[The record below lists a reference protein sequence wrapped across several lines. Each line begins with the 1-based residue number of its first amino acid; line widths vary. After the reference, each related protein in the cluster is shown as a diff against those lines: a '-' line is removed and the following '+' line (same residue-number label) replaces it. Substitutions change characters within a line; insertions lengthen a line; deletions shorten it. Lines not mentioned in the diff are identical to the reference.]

1 MKGNILQYEQK
12 AQLSPLKDK
21 NPKNISKSLKITL
34 KTFFNMESKDGSRE
48 EKEQLGL
55 TAKKSEDFNEWYNQ
69 IVLKADMIDY
79 SSVSGCIIFK
89 PNSYSIWEKI
99 QQIFDDKIKRSGH
112 KNCYFPMFIPESLLK
127 KEAEHVEGFS
137 PEVAWVTKAGNTDLK
152 EKLAIRPT
160 SETVMYESYAKWIRS
175 WRDLPLLLNQWNSV
189 VRWEF
194 KHAKPFLR
202 TREFLWQEGHT
213 AHAAK
218 EEAEKEVMQQLF
230 EYVDLIENYMAIPVI
245 AGKKTDKEKFAGAD
259 YTTTVEAF
267 MPDGKALQMGTS
279 HMLGQNFSKAF
290 GIKFLDKDEK
300 EKFAWQTSWG
310 LSTRTI
316 GAIVMTHG
324 DDRGLVLPPRI
335 APIHIVV
342 VPIVFKENKEII
354 IAKAKEIAKKLRAKN
369 YVVELDDRDG
379 YTPGWKFNEWELK
392 GAPLRIEIGPKDLE
406 ADQLVLVRRDNNEK
420 QTIKT
425 KDLDRK
431 IEEILNGIQD
441 DLFKKAKD
449 YLQKSIIEVH
459 NFNDFLD
466 AIKNKKMAK
475 AQFCGEL
482 NCEDAIKDKA
492 EGATCRCIPF
502 EQKPATGH
510 CVQCNAQARFWALFG
525 KGY

>member
-1 MKGNILQYEQK
+1 
-12 AQLSPLKDK
+12 
-21 NPKNISKSLKITL
+21 
-34 KTFFNMESKDGSRE
+34 MESKE
-48 EKEQLGL
+48 EIGL
-55 TAKKSEDFNEWYNQ
+55 TVKKLEDFNEWYNQ
-69 IVLKADMIDY
+69 VVLKADMIDY
-79 SSVSGCIIFK
+79 SLVSGCIVFK

-99 QQIFDDKIKRSGH
+99 QKVFDDKIKSSGH

-127 KEAEHVEGFS
+127 KEAEHVEGFI
-137 PEVAWVTKAGNTDLK
+137 PEVAWVTKAGNTELS

-160 SETVMYESYAKWIRS
+160 SETIMYESYAKWIRS

-213 AHAAK
+213 AHATK
-218 EEAEKEVMQQLF
+218 EDAEKEVMQQLF

-245 AGKKTDKEKFAGAD
+245 AGKKTDKEKFAGAE

-300 EKFAWQTSWG
+300 EKHAWQTSWG

-316 GAIVMTHG
+316 GAIVMAHG
-324 DDRGLVLPPRI
+324 DDKGLVLPPKI
-335 APIHIVV
+335 APTHIVI
-342 VPIVFKENKEII
+342 VPILFKENKDAVIS
-354 IAKAKEIAKKLRAKN
+354 KAKEIVKKLKSKN
-369 YVVELDDRDG
+369 YSVELDDRDG

-392 GAPLRIEIGPKDLE
+392 GVPLRIEIGPKEVE
-406 ADQLVLVRRDNNEK
+406 AEQLVLVRRDNNEK
-420 QTIKT
+420 ITIKI
-425 KDLDRK
+425 KDLEK
-431 IEEILNGIQD
+431 KVEQILNDIQD
-441 DLFKKAKD
+441 NLLKKAKEH
-449 YLQKSIIEVH
+449 LTKSIVEVH
-459 NFNDFLD
+459 NFNNFLD

-475 AQFCGEL
+475 ALFCGEVE
-482 NCEDAIKDKA
+482 CEGLIKDKA
-492 EGATCRCIPF
+492 EGATCRVIPF
-502 EQKPATGH
+502 EQKSANGK
-510 CVQCNAQARFWALFG
+510 CVQCYKEAKFWALFA

>member
-1 MKGNILQYEQK
+1 MEQK
-12 AQLSPLKDK
+12 ED
-21 NPKNISKSLKITL
+21 
-34 KTFFNMESKDGSRE
+34 
-48 EKEQLGL
+48 QLGL
-55 TAKKSEDFNEWYNQ
+55 SVKKSEDFNEWYNQ
-69 IVLKADMIDY
+69 VVLKADMIDY
-79 SSVSGCIIFK
+79 SLVSGCIVFK

-99 QQIFDDKIKRSGH
+99 QEIFDSKIKSSGH

-127 KEAEHVEGFS
+127 KEAEHVKGFN
-137 PEVAWVTKAGNTDLK
+137 PEVAWVTRAGDTELN

-160 SETVMYESYAKWIRS
+160 SETIMYESYAKWIRS

-213 AHAAK
+213 AHATK
-218 EEAEKEVMQQLF
+218 EDAEREVMQQLF
-230 EYVDLIENYMAIPVI
+230 EYVDLIENFMAIPVI

-279 HMLGQNFSKAF
+279 HMLGQNFAKVF

-316 GAIVMTHG
+316 GAIVMAHG
-324 DDRGLVLPPRI
+324 DDKGLILPPKI
-335 APIHIVV
+335 APIHIAI
-342 VPIVFKENKEII
+342 VPIVFKENKDAV
-354 IAKAKEIAKKLRAKN
+354 IAKAKEITKKLKAKN
-369 YVVELDDRDG
+369 YSVELDDRDG

-392 GAPLRIEIGPKDLE
+392 GIPLRIEIGPKDVE

-420 QTIKT
+420 QSIKT
-425 KDLDRK
+425 KDLEK
-431 IEEILNGIQD
+431 KVEETLNNIQEH
-441 DLFKKAKD
+441 LFKKAKD
-449 YLQKSIIEVH
+449 YLIKSIVEVH
-459 NFNDFLD
+459 GFDELVD

-475 AQFCGEL
+475 ALFCGEGQ
-482 NCEDAIKDKA
+482 CEDHIKDKT
-492 EGATCRCIPF
+492 EGANCRCIPF
-502 EQKPATGH
+502 EQKPAHGK
-510 CVQCNAQARFWALFG
+510 CVQCGKEAKFWAIFG

>member
-1 MKGNILQYEQK
+1 MEEQK
-12 AQLSPLKDK
+12 E
-21 NPKNISKSLKITL
+21 N
-34 KTFFNMESKDGSRE
+34 
-48 EKEQLGL
+48 LGL
-55 TAKKSEDFNEWYNQ
+55 SVRKSEDFNEWYNQ
-69 IVLKADMIDY
+69 VVLKADLIDY

-89 PNSYSIWEKI
+89 PNSYSIWERI
-99 QQIFDDKIKRSGH
+99 QEIFNGKIKRSGH

-137 PEVAWVTKAGNTDLK
+137 PEVAWVTRAGNTELN
-152 EKLAIRPT
+152 ERLAIRPT

-218 EEAEKEVMQQLF
+218 EDAEKEVMQQLF

-279 HMLGQNFSKAF
+279 HMLGQNFSKVF
-290 GIKFLDKDEK
+290 GVKFLDKDEK

-316 GAIVMTHG
+316 GAVVMMHG
-324 DDRGLVLPPRI
+324 DDNGLVLPPKI
-335 APIHIVV
+335 APVHIVI

-354 IAKAKEIAKKLRAKN
+354 VNRAKDILKKLRAKN
-369 YVVELDDRDG
+369 YSVELDDRDG

-392 GAPLRIEIGPKDLE
+392 GVPLRIEIGPKDVE

-420 QTIKT
+420 ITIKT
-425 KDLDRK
+425 KDLEK
-431 IEEILNGIQD
+431 KAEQALNDIQD
-441 DLFKKAKD
+441 NLFKKAKE
-449 YLQKSIIEVH
+449 YLSKSMAEAH

-475 AQFCGEL
+475 ALFCGIGS
-482 NCEDAIKDKA
+482 CEDIIKEKA

-502 EQKPATGH
+502 EQKPAKGN
-510 CVQCNAQARFWALFG
+510 CIQCGKEAKFWALFG

>member
-1 MKGNILQYEQK
+1 MEQK
-12 AQLSPLKDK
+12 
-21 NPKNISKSLKITL
+21 
-34 KTFFNMESKDGSRE
+34 
-48 EKEQLGL
+48 EKEDIGL

-69 IVLKADMIDY
+69 VVLKADLIDY

-89 PNSYSIWEKI
+89 PNSYAIWEKI
-99 QQIFDDKIKRSGH
+99 QKVFDDKIKKSGH

-127 KEAEHVEGFS
+127 KEAEHIEGFN
-137 PEVAWVTKAGNTDLK
+137 PEVAWVTKAGDTELS

-160 SETVMYESYAKWIRS
+160 SETAMYESYAKWIRS

-213 AHAAK
+213 AHATK

-230 EYVDLIENYMAIPVI
+230 EYVDLIENYLAVPVI

-279 HMLGQNFSKAF
+279 HLLGQNFAKVF
-290 GIKFLDKDEK
+290 EIKFLDKDEK
-300 EKFAWQTSWG
+300 EKWVWQTSWG

-316 GAIVMTHG
+316 GAIVMAHG
-324 DDRGLVLPPRI
+324 DDKGLVLPPKL
-335 APIHIVV
+335 APVQIVI
-342 VPIVFKENKEII
+342 VPIVFKENKEIV
-354 IAKAKEIAKKLRAKN
+354 IAKAKEIVKKLKAVN
-369 YVVELDDRDG
+369 YSVELDDRDG

-392 GAPLRIEIGPKDLE
+392 GVPLRIEIGPKDVE
-406 ADQLVLVRRDNNEK
+406 TDQLVLVRRDTNEK
-420 QTIKT
+420 AAIKT
-425 KDLDRK
+425 KDWEKK
-431 IEEILNGIQD
+431 IEQMLNDIQEN
-441 DLFKKAKD
+441 LFKKAKE
-449 YLQKSIIEVH
+449 YLNKSIVEAH
-459 NFNDFLD
+459 NFDDFVNV
-466 AIKNKKMAK
+466 IKNKKMAR
-475 AQFCGEL
+475 ALFCGEAE
-482 NCEDAIKDKA
+482 CEDVIKDKA

-502 EQKPATGH
+502 EQKAAHGK
-510 CVQCNAQARFWALFG
+510 CIQCGKEAKVWAVFG

>member
-1 MKGNILQYEQK
+1 MEEQK
-12 AQLSPLKDK
+12 E
-21 NPKNISKSLKITL
+21 N
-34 KTFFNMESKDGSRE
+34 
-48 EKEQLGL
+48 LGL
-55 TAKKSEDFNEWYNQ
+55 SVKKSEDFNEWYNQ
-69 IVLKADMIDY
+69 VVLKADLIDY

-89 PNSYSIWEKI
+89 PNSYSIWERI
-99 QQIFDDKIKRSGH
+99 QEIFNGKIKRSGH

-137 PEVAWVTKAGNTDLK
+137 PEVAWVTRAGNTELN
-152 EKLAIRPT
+152 ERLAIRPT

-218 EEAEKEVMQQLF
+218 EDAEKEVMQQLF

-279 HMLGQNFSKAF
+279 HMLGQNFSKVF
-290 GIKFLDKDEK
+290 GVKFLDKDEK

-316 GAIVMTHG
+316 GAVVMMHG
-324 DDRGLVLPPRI
+324 DDNGLVLPPKI
-335 APIHIVV
+335 APVHIVI

-354 IAKAKEIAKKLRAKN
+354 VNRAKDILKKLRAKN
-369 YVVELDDRDG
+369 YSVELDDRDG

-392 GAPLRIEIGPKDLE
+392 GVPLRIEIGPKDVE

-420 QTIKT
+420 ITIKT
-425 KDLDRK
+425 KDLEK
-431 IEEILNGIQD
+431 KAEQALNDIQD
-441 DLFKKAKD
+441 NLFKKAKE
-449 YLQKSIIEVH
+449 YLSKSMAEAH

-475 AQFCGEL
+475 ALFCGIGS
-482 NCEDAIKDKA
+482 CEDIIKEKA

-502 EQKPATGH
+502 EQKPAKGN
-510 CVQCNAQARFWALFG
+510 CIQCGKEAKFWALFG